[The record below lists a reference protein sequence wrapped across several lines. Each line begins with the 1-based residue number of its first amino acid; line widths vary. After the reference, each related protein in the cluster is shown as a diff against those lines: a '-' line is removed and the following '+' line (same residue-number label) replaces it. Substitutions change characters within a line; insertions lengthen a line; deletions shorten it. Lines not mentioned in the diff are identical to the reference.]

1 MSFVYGYE
9 NDGERNGTI
18 FSDRIHG
25 LQSNK
30 ALVITWQIS
39 VINSRYSVLY
49 ILYSSIINVNFLS
62 NVGSL

>member
-39 VINSRYSVLY
+39 VINYQGGAACLCYCSRVLSMA
-49 ILYSSIINVNFLS
+49 L
-62 NVGSL
+62 